1 MNNSAVD
8 NTENVSLIR
17 LLEVLWKDKLIILVT
32 SLCAALI
39 AIYVSIF
46 ILPEKYKSQV
56 LMMPADMSSM
66 NTTSSSIGGLAS
78 LAGVSLAE
86 ETTEASVALEVI
98 KSRLFTKE
106 FIKKREILVPLI
118 AAKGWDKSSNKLIID
133 NDLYDESSEK
143 WVRNVSF
150 PKKTIPNDQEAFKY
164 WKDEVFSIS
173 QDRKTGYISMS
184 IEFFSPHISKD
195 WATWIVEDINN
206 TMRDQAVKEA
216 QLSIE
221 YLNNELNSTTSEE
234 LKSLFYLIIKDNTE
248 KIMLA
253 YSRPEYVFKV
263 IDPPIAPYLKS
274 YPQRLIIVISST
286 IIGFFIGIFISL
298 IRNFLRNRT

>member
-66 NTTSSSIGGLAS
+66 NTTSSSICGLAS

-150 PKKTIPNDQEAFKY
+150 PKKTIPNDQEAFKF

-184 IEFFSPHISKD
+184 IEFFSPHVSKD

>member
-1 MNNSAVD
+1 MNNPVIDSA
-8 NTENVSLIR
+8 ENVSLIK
-17 LLEVLWKDKLIILVT
+17 LLNVLWKDKLIILST

-39 AIYVSIF
+39 AIYVSLF
-46 ILPEKYKSQV
+46 ILPEKYRSQV

-66 NTTSSSIGGLAS
+66 NTTSSRIGGLAS

-118 AAKGWDKSSNKLIID
+118 AATGWDKSTNKLIID
-133 NDLYDESSEK
+133 NDLYDESTKK

-150 PKKTIPNDQEAFKY
+150 PKTTVPNDQEAFKF

-184 IEFFSPHISKD
+184 IEFFSPYVTKD

-221 YLNNELNSTTSEE
+221 YLNNELISTTSEE

-253 YSRPEYVFKV
+253 HSRPEYVFKV
-263 IDPPIAPYLKS
+263 IDPPISPYLKS
-274 YPQRLIIVISST
+274 YPQRSIITISST

>member
-150 PKKTIPNDQEAFKY
+150 PKKTIPNDQEAFK
-164 WKDEVFSIS
+164 F
-173 QDRKTGYISMS
+173 
-184 IEFFSPHISKD
+184 
-195 WATWIVEDINN
+195 
-206 TMRDQAVKEA
+206 
-216 QLSIE
+216 
-221 YLNNELNSTTSEE
+221 
-234 LKSLFYLIIKDNTE
+234 
-248 KIMLA
+248 
-253 YSRPEYVFKV
+253 
-263 IDPPIAPYLKS
+263 
-274 YPQRLIIVISST
+274 
-286 IIGFFIGIFISL
+286 
-298 IRNFLRNRT
+298 

>member
-1 MNNSAVD
+1 MNNQLID
-8 NTENVSLIR
+8 NAENVSLTK
-17 LLEVLWKDKLIILVT
+17 LLNVLWKDKLIILFT

-39 AIYVSIF
+39 AIYVSLF
-46 ILPEKYKSQV
+46 ILPEKYRSQV

-66 NTTSSSIGGLAS
+66 NTTSSRIGGLAS

-118 AAKGWDKSSNKLIID
+118 AATGWDKSKNKLIID
-133 NDLYDESSEK
+133 NDLYDESSKK

-150 PKKTIPNDQEAFKY
+150 PKTTVPNDQEAFKF

-184 IEFFSPHISKD
+184 IEFFSPNVTKD

-206 TMRDQAVKEA
+206 TMRDQAIKEA

-221 YLNNELNSTTSEE
+221 YLNNELISTTSEE

-274 YPQRLIIVISST
+274 YPQRSIITISST

-298 IRNFLRNRT
+298 VRNFLRNRT

>member
-1 MNNSAVD
+1 
-8 NTENVSLIR
+8 
-17 LLEVLWKDKLIILVT
+17 
-32 SLCAALI
+32 
-39 AIYVSIF
+39 
-46 ILPEKYKSQV
+46 
-56 LMMPADMSSM
+56 MMPADMSSM

-150 PKKTIPNDQEAFKY
+150 PKKTIPNDQEAFKF

-184 IEFFSPHISKD
+184 IEFFSPHVSKD

>member
-98 KSRLFTKE
+98 KSRLFTKRIYQE
-106 FIKKREILVPLI
+106 KRNL
-118 AAKGWDKSSNKLIID
+118 SS
-133 NDLYDESSEK
+133 
-143 WVRNVSF
+143 
-150 PKKTIPNDQEAFKY
+150 A
-164 WKDEVFSIS
+164 
-173 QDRKTGYISMS
+173 
-184 IEFFSPHISKD
+184 HCSK
-195 WATWIVEDINN
+195 
-206 TMRDQAVKEA
+206 RLGQ
-216 QLSIE
+216 
-221 YLNNELNSTTSEE
+221 
-234 LKSLFYLIIKDNTE
+234 
-248 KIMLA
+248 
-253 YSRPEYVFKV
+253 VFK
-263 IDPPIAPYLKS
+263 
-274 YPQRLIIVISST
+274 
-286 IIGFFIGIFISL
+286 
-298 IRNFLRNRT
+298 